1 MLYRAF
7 MYDNKVLPINKK
19 LHIQLKKILG
29 KIMKDKS
36 LEKILPAI
44 YNRSNFLDD
53 YLPTKGGKV
62 NLGMDLGSE
71 IDALFLF
78 KNEELCA
85 THQAAYIQL
94 IREFESLDNSFE
106 ELNRKAKKIKE
117 ELGEKASME
126 NFEYA
131 YYQQLNVLHGNENF
145 LNGIK
150 SFTDQHFVV
159 GLWALVEQ
167 TLAKVLNIYKGK
179 TNSNFSI
186 PYSWDK
192 ITILLKSLNV
202 DTDQNLPIY
211 KNANELRVLNN
222 KIKHLNEVDSRLA
235 EFPYFQDKKG
245 KDLDRVDLE
254 LQRYADYAY
263 ALLFF
268 IGEQLVIEDRN

>member
-1 MLYRAF
+1 M
-7 MYDNKVLPINKK
+7 K
-19 LHIQLKKILG
+19 G
-29 KIMKDKS
+29 KN

-44 YNRSNFLDD
+44 SSRNNFLDNC
-53 YLPTKGGKV
+53 LPTKVGRN
-62 NLGMDLGSE
+62 NLGMRDLGFE

-85 THQAAYIQL
+85 THQATYMQL
-94 IREFESLDNSFE
+94 IREFESLDNSYE
-106 ELNRKAKKIKE
+106 ELHRKAKKIKE
-117 ELGEKASME
+117 NLGEKASEE

-131 YYQQLNVLHGNENF
+131 YYQQLNGLHGHENF
-145 LNGIK
+145 LNSIK

-167 TLAKVLNIYKGK
+167 TLAKILNIYKEK
-179 TNSNFSI
+179 TNSSFSI

-211 KNANELRVLNN
+211 KNTNELRVLNN
-222 KIKHLNEVDSRLA
+222 KIKHLNKVDSRLA

-245 KDLDRVDLE
+245 EDLDRVDLE
-254 LQRYADYAY
+254 LQRYANYAY
-263 ALLFF
+263 AFLFF
-268 IGEQLVIEDRN
+268 IGEQLVIEDCE

>member
-1 MLYRAF
+1 
-7 MYDNKVLPINKK
+7 
-19 LHIQLKKILG
+19 
-29 KIMKDKS
+29 MKDKS

-44 YNRSNFLDD
+44 FNRRNFLDD
-53 YLPTKGGKV
+53 YLPTKGGKIDLGME
-62 NLGMDLGSE
+62 NLGFE
-71 IDALFLF
+71 VDALFLF

-85 THQAAYIQL
+85 THQAAYMQL

-117 ELGEKASME
+117 ELGEKASEE

-131 YYQQLNVLHGNENF
+131 YYQQLNVLHGHENF

-167 TLAKVLNIYKGK
+167 TLAKVLNTYKER
-179 TNSNFSI
+179 TNSGFSI

-192 ITILLKSLNV
+192 ITILLRSLNV
-202 DTDQNLPIY
+202 DTDHNLPIY

-235 EFPYFQDKKG
+235 EFPYFKDKKG
-245 KDLDRVDLE
+245 EDLDRVDLE

-263 ALLFF
+263 AFLFF
-268 IGEQLVIEDRN
+268 IGEQLVIEDRK

>member
-1 MLYRAF
+1 
-7 MYDNKVLPINKK
+7 MYDNKLLPINKK
-19 LHIQLKKILG
+19 LHICLKVFLG
-29 KIMKDKS
+29 KIMKGKS

-44 YNRSNFLDD
+44 SNRSNFLDD
-53 YLPTKGGKV
+53 YLPTKGEKV
-62 NLGMDLGSE
+62 DLGMNLGFE
-71 IDALFLF
+71 VDALFFF

-85 THQAAYIQL
+85 THQAAYMQL
-94 IREFESLDNSFE
+94 IKEFEILDNSCE
-106 ELNRKAKKIKE
+106 ELNKKAKKIKE
-117 ELGEKASME
+117 ELGEKASVE

-131 YYQQLNVLHGNENF
+131 YYQQLNALHGRENF

-167 TLAKVLNIYKGK
+167 TLTKVLNTYKER
-179 TNSNFSI
+179 TNSSFGI

-235 EFPYFQDKKG
+235 EFPYFQNKKG
-245 KDLDRVDLE
+245 EDLDRVDLE

-263 ALLFF
+263 AFLFF
-268 IGEQLVIEDRN
+268 IGEQLVIEDRK